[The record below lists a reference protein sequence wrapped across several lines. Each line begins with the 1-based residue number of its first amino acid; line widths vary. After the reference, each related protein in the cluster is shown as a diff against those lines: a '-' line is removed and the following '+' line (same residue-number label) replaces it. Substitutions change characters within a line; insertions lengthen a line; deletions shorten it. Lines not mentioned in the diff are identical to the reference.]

1 MSWYTNYTLGYISK
15 EDSLIHPLG
24 PFNSKGKLLNIIC
37 TSASFT
43 TDLKDSFRPVGEI
56 EVSDDFMKQIC
67 YYKEPDNT
75 PKQKILSDNYVGICK
90 LSDLPTG
97 EYIKSNYY
105 LISDVSQYMRDK
117 DDLDLFY
124 DYLTP
129 VEYAERLKI
138 ESTIG
143 FHPTLDEEGNPT
155 SRSIAEYMY
164 FSYPDYHCK
173 EYEASILRYAASIY
187 EFEKDVKEVVVIKTE
202 G

>member
-15 EDSLIHPLG
+15 KDNLIHPLG
-24 PFNSKGKLLNIIC
+24 PFNSKGQILDVIS

-43 TDLKDSFRPVGEI
+43 TDLKEYFNPITSKEVGM
-56 EVSDDFMKQIC
+56 DFLQQIC
-67 YYKEPDNT
+67 HYNENT
-75 PKQKILSDNYVGICK
+75 EESIDKILSTNYVGICPIK
-90 LSDLPTG
+90 DLPSG
-97 EYIKSNYY
+97 DYIKSNYY
-105 LISDVSQYMRDK
+105 LISDVSNYMRDH
-117 DDLDLFY
+117 DDFDTFY

-143 FHPTLDEEGNPT
+143 FTPILDEEGNPT
-155 SRSIAEYMY
+155 NRSVSEYMY

-173 EYEASILRYAASIY
+173 EYEASILRYAANIY
-187 EFEKDVKEVVVIKTE
+187 EFETDVKEVVIIKTE